1 MNDSSRQTKFLK
13 SYAPPDYLIEEVAL
27 HVSLAPKAARVVSRL
42 SMRPNPKAAAGG
54 KPLVLDGE
62 ALTLERIALDGRDL
76 SPGEYVLS
84 EGALTIAHVPAQ
96 PFSLDIVTL
105 CDPESNTELSG
116 LYRSRGT
123 YCTQCEPE
131 GFRRITYFLDRP
143 DVLAVYTVRIEAD
156 CDTTPVLLSNGNPV
170 ECGNIPGTG
179 RHYAVW
185 HDPFPKP
192 SYLFALVGGDLASIH
207 DTFTTASGRKVAL
220 AIYVEPGKEDR
231 CGWAMESLKRAM
243 RWDEE
248 RFGLEYDLDVF
259 NIVAVSDFNMG
270 AMENKGLNIFNDKL
284 VLARPDTASDADYA
298 SIESVIAHEY
308 FHNWTGDRVTCRDW
322 FQLCLKEGLT
332 VFRDQEFTEDVRMGP
347 VERIITA
354 RLLKTHQFPEDAGP
368 LAHPV
373 RPGSYIEINN
383 FYTSTVY
390 EKGAEVCRMLQ
401 TLLGRDTFRKGL
413 DLYFER
419 HDGEAATVEDF
430 VAAMADV
437 SGRDLSQFMLW
448 YTQSGTPELACSLD
462 YDPHA
467 KTAKLR
473 ISQVVPPTPGQTAK
487 EPMLIPLKVGLIG
500 PNGDELPLKLNG
512 DASLSDGLLE
522 VTEREQVFEFHD
534 VPAPPTP
541 SLLRDFSAPVRLTT
555 SLDPDQ
561 IEFLMIHDSD
571 PFNRWQAAQTYATK
585 LMTAAA
591 RKGLDRGPVTG
602 KEAGR
607 LAQALAAVVRDEAL
621 RPAYRAEALKLPSE
635 SDVARELARNVDTD
649 AIHGARDA
657 LRAKLGETIADTL
670 AELYTLAAE
679 KGPYSPGPESAGRRA
694 LRNAALDLLVATE
707 MPDEIARAERH
718 YREASNMTDAIA
730 ALSILSHVQS
740 PIRDAVLDD
749 FYARW
754 EDEPLVLDKWF
765 AVQARAARPDSVEI
779 VRTLLGHPKFS
790 LKNPN
795 RVRALIGSFAQANP
809 SGFNRADG
817 EGYRLLADQALEID
831 RFNPHVAARL
841 LGAFES
847 WRTLEPGRQS
857 HAKAA
862 LADLASQNLSTDSY
876 EIVTKTLSDA

>member
-1 MNDSSRQTKFLK
+1 MNESSRQPKFLDA
-13 SYAPPDYLIEEVAL
+13 YTPAAYLIDAVAL
-27 HVSLAPKAARVVSRL
+27 DVALAPKGARVASTL
-42 SMRPNPKAAAGG
+42 TMRPNPVAVGG
-54 KPLVLDGE
+54 QPLVLDGE
-62 ALTLERIALDGRDL
+62 ALTLDRIALNGKAL
-76 SPGEYVLS
+76 EPGDYTLAP
-84 EGALTIAHVPAQ
+84 GKLTIDTLPAE
-96 PFSLDIVTL
+96 PFTLEIVTR
-105 CDPESNTELSG
+105 CDPEANTELSG

-143 DVLAVYTVRIEAD
+143 DVLAVYTVRIEGER
-156 CDTTPVLLSNGNPV
+156 DTTPVLLSNGNLV
-170 ECGNIPGTG
+170 ESGEIPGTG
-179 RHYAVW
+179 RHFAIW

-220 AIYVEPGKEDR
+220 GIYVEPGKEDR

-284 VLARPDTASDADYA
+284 VLARPDTASDGDYA

-332 VFRDQEFTEDVRMGP
+332 VFRDQEFTGDVRMGP

-373 RPGSYIEINN
+373 RPASYIEINN

-401 TLLGRDTFRKGL
+401 TLLGRDAFRKGI

-419 HDGEAATVEDF
+419 HDGAAATVEDF
-430 VAAMADV
+430 VAAMADA
-437 SGRDLSQFMLW
+437 SGRDLTQFMRW

-462 YDPHA
+462 YDPHKKIA
-467 KTAKLR
+467 RLKV
-473 ISQVVPPTPGQTAK
+473 SQVVPPTPGQTSK
-487 EPMLIPLKVGLIG
+487 EPMHIPLKVGLIG
-500 PNGDELPLKLNG
+500 ANGDELPLNIDGEVLP
-512 DASLSDGLLE
+512 DGLLE

-555 SLDPDQ
+555 SLDSDQ

-571 PFNRWQAAQTYATK
+571 PFNRWQAAQTYATN

-591 RKGLDRGPVTG
+591 RNGLDKGAVTG
-602 KEAGR
+602 KEAVR
-607 LAQALAAVVRDEAL
+607 LAQALAATVRDETLGA
-621 RPAYRAEALKLPSE
+621 AYRSEALKLPSE
-635 SDVARELARNVDTD
+635 SDIARELGRNVDTD
-649 AIHGARDA
+649 AVLHARNA
-657 LRAKLGETIADTL
+657 LRAKIGETIGETL
-670 AELYTLAAE
+670 TEIYGAAAPRGE
-679 KGPYSPGPESAGRRA
+679 FSPDPESAGLRA
-694 LRNAALDLLVATE
+694 LRNAALDLLTATE
-707 MPDEIARAERH
+707 TQDAIDRTLRH
-718 YREASNMTDAIA
+718 YRNASNMTDAIM

-740 PIRDAVLDD
+740 PVRDEALAD
-749 FYARW
+749 FYERW
-754 EDEPLVLDKWF
+754 QDEPLVLDKWF
-765 AVQARAARPDSVEI
+765 AVQARAVRPDSVET
-779 VRTLLGHPKFS
+779 VRGLLAHPKFS

-809 SGFNRADG
+809 SGFNRGDG
-817 EGYRLLADQALEID
+817 EGYRLLAEQALEID

-847 WRTLEPGRQS
+847 WYTLEPKRQA
-857 HAKAA
+857 HARAA
-862 LADLASQNLSTDSY
+862 LESLAGQELSTDSY
-876 EIVTKTLSDA
+876 EIVTKTLGGA

>member
-1 MNDSSRQTKFLK
+1 MNDSSRETKFLRD
-13 SYAPPDYLIEEVAL
+13 YAPPAYLIEEVAL
-27 HVSLAPKAARVVSRL
+27 DVRLAPKDARVASKLR
-42 SMRPNPKAAAGG
+42 MRPNPKMAPGQ
-54 KPLVLDGE
+54 PLVLDGE
-62 ALTLERIALDGRDL
+62 DLTLERVALDGKDL
-76 SPGEYVLS
+76 SPGDYVLT
-84 EGALTIAHVPAQ
+84 EGALTITNVPAQ
-96 PFSLDIVTL
+96 PFTLEVVTL
-105 CDPESNTELSG
+105 CDPEANTELSG

-131 GFRRITYFLDRP
+131 GFRRITYFIDRP
-143 DVLAVYTVRIEAD
+143 DALAVYTVRIEAD
-156 CDTTPVLLSNGNPV
+156 RATTPVLLSNGNLI
-170 ECGNIPGTG
+170 EQSDIPGTD
-179 RHYAVW
+179 RHFAVW

-192 SYLFALVGGDLASIH
+192 SYLFALVGGDLASVH
-207 DTFTTASGRKVAL
+207 DSFTTASGRKVAL
-220 AIYVEPGKEDR
+220 GIYVEPGKEDR

-284 VLARPDTASDADYA
+284 VLARPDTASDADYH

-332 VFRDQEFTEDVRMGP
+332 VFRDQEFTSDVRTGP
-347 VERIITA
+347 VERIIDA
-354 RLLKTHQFPEDAGP
+354 RMLKTHQYPEDAGP

-373 RPGSYIEINN
+373 RPASYIEINN

-401 TLLGRDTFRKGL
+401 TLLGRENFRKGL

-419 HDGEAATVEDF
+419 HDGEAATVENF
-430 VAAMADV
+430 VDAMADV

-467 KTAKLR
+467 KTAKLHV
-473 ISQVVPPTPGQTAK
+473 SQVVPPTPGQTGK

-500 PNGDELPLKLNG
+500 ANGDELPLKLNG
-512 DASLSDGLLE
+512 ETLADGLLE
-522 VTEREQVFEFHD
+522 VTDREQVFEFHD

-555 SLDPDQ
+555 SLDANQ
-561 IEFLMIHDSD
+561 IEFLMMHDSD
-571 PFNRWQAAQTYATK
+571 PFNRWQATQTYAGN
-585 LMTAAA
+585 LLTAAA
-591 RKGLDRGPVTG
+591 RDGDASRATG
-602 KEAGR
+602 KEAVR
-607 LAQALAAVVRDEAL
+607 LAQALATAARDNTL
-621 RPAYRAEALKLPSE
+621 LPAYRAETLKLPSE
-635 SDVARELARNVDTD
+635 SDIARELARNVDTD
-649 AIHGARDA
+649 AVHTARDA
-657 LRAKLGETIADTL
+657 LRAKIGRTIGATL
-670 AELYTLAAE
+670 AGIYATVGTDA
-679 KGPYSPGPESAGRRA
+679 PFSPDPQSAGLRA
-694 LRNAALDLLVATE
+694 LRLAALDLLAATGAPE
-707 MPDEIARAERH
+707 EIARAERH
-718 YREASNMTDAIA
+718 YREASNMTDAIM
-730 ALSILSHVQS
+730 ALSILSQLQA
-740 PIRDAVLDD
+740 PIRDAALEH

-754 EDEPLVLDKWF
+754 QDEPLVLDKWF
-765 AVQARAARPDSVEI
+765 AVQARAARPDSVET
-779 VRTLLGHPKFS
+779 VRALLAHPKFS

-817 EGYRLLADQALEID
+817 AGYVLAAGQALEID

-847 WRTLEPGRQS
+847 WRTLEPCRQA

-862 LADLASQNLSTDSY
+862 LEDLAGQSLSTDSY
-876 EIVTKTLSDA
+876 EIVTKTLGDG

>member
-1 MNDSSRQTKFLK
+1 MNDASRQTKYLK
-13 SYAPPDYLIEEVAL
+13 DYAPPDYLIDAVTL
-27 HVSLAPKAARVVSRL
+27 DVGLAPKAARVVSTL
-42 SMRPNPKAAAGG
+42 KMRPNPDAASDGG
-54 KPLVLDGE
+54 SLVLDGE
-62 ALTLERIALDGRDL
+62 ALTLERIVLDGEELAAGDYTL
-76 SPGEYVLS
+76 SPGK
-84 EGALTIAHVPAQ
+84 LTIPRVPAG
-96 PFSLDIVTL
+96 PFTLEITTL
-105 CDPESNTELSG
+105 CDPDANTELSG
-116 LYRSRGT
+116 LYRSQGT

-131 GFRRITYFLDRP
+131 GFRRITYFIDRP
-143 DVLAVYTVRIEAD
+143 DILAVYTVRIEAGPD
-156 CDTTPVLLSNGNPV
+156 TPVLLANGNPV
-170 ECGNIPGTG
+170 KKGDIPVTD

-207 DTFTTASGRKVAL
+207 DTFTTASGREVAL
-220 AIYVEPGKEDR
+220 AIYVEHGKEDR
-231 CGWAMESLKRAM
+231 CAWAMESLKRSM
-243 RWDEE
+243 RWDEK

-347 VERIITA
+347 VMRIITA

-401 TLLGRDTFRKGL
+401 TLLGRDTFREGL

-430 VAAMADV
+430 VGAMADA

-462 YDPHA
+462 YDAHA
-467 KTAKLR
+467 KTARLKVN
-473 ISQVVPPTPGQTAK
+473 QVVPPTPGQPSK
-487 EPMLIPLKVGLIG
+487 EPMHIPLKVGLIG
-500 PNGDELPLKLNG
+500 ANGDELPLKLNG
-512 DASLSDGLLE
+512 DTLPNGLLE
-522 VTEREQVFEFHD
+522 VTEREQTFEFHD

-571 PFNRWQAAQTYATK
+571 PFNRWQAAQTYAAN

-591 RKGLDRGPVTG
+591 RNGLDESPVTG
-602 KEAGR
+602 TEAGR
-607 LAQALAAVVRDEAL
+607 LAQSLAATSRDENLA
-621 RPAYRAEALKLPSE
+621 PAYRAEALKLPAE
-635 SDVARELARNVDTD
+635 SDIARELARNVDTD
-649 AIHGARDA
+649 TIHAARDT
-657 LRAKLGETIADTL
+657 LRATIGEAIGDTL
-670 AELYTLAAE
+670 AEIYEITAPQ
-679 KGPYSPGPESAGRRA
+679 GPFSPDPTSAGLRA
-694 LRNAALDLLVATE
+694 LRNAALDLLVATRRPE
-707 MPDEIARAERH
+707 EIDRARRH
-718 YREASNMTDAIA
+718 YSEASNMTDAIM
-730 ALSILSHVQS
+730 ALSILSHLDVS
-740 PIRDAVLDD
+740 ARNEALDD
-749 FYARW
+749 FYGRW
-754 EDEPLVLDKWF
+754 QDDPLVLDKWF
-765 AVQARAARPDSVEI
+765 AVQARAARPDCAKT
-779 VRTLLGHPKFS
+779 VRALLTHPKFS

-817 EGYRLLADQALEID
+817 EGYRLLASQALEID

-847 WRTLEPGRQS
+847 WRTLEPGRQT

-862 LADLASQNLSTDSY
+862 LEALSGQKLSTDSY
-876 EIVTKTLSDA
+876 EIVTKTLDGA

>member
-1 MNDSSRQTKFLK
+1 MNDDSSRQTKFLK
-13 SYAPPDYLIEEVAL
+13 DYAPPAYLIDAVAL
-27 HVSLAPKAARVVSRL
+27 DVSLDPKAARVVSTL
-42 SMRPNPKAAAGG
+42 TMRPNPAATTSGQ
-54 KPLVLDGE
+54 PLVLDGE
-62 ALTLERIALDGRDL
+62 ALTLQSIALNGKAL
-76 SPGEYVLS
+76 APGDYTLAPGS
-84 EGALTIAHVPAQ
+84 LAIDTVPAE
-96 PFSLDIVTL
+96 PFTLEIVTL
-105 CDPESNTELSG
+105 CDPEANTELSG
-116 LYRSRGT
+116 LYRSNGT

-131 GFRRITYFLDRP
+131 GFRRITYFVDRP

-156 CDTTPVLLSNGNPV
+156 REAAPVLLSNGNPV
-170 ECGNIPGTG
+170 QSGEIPGTG

-207 DTFTTASGRKVAL
+207 DTFTTASGRQVAL
-220 AIYVEPGKEDR
+220 GIYVEPGKEDR

-332 VFRDQEFTEDVRMGP
+332 VFRDQEFTGDVRMGP

-373 RPGSYIEINN
+373 RPASYIEINN

-401 TLLGRDTFRKGL
+401 TLLGRDAFRKGL

-419 HDGEAATVEDF
+419 NDGEAATVEDF
-430 VAAMADV
+430 VSAMADA
-437 SGRDLSQFMLW
+437 SGRDLTQFMRW

-467 KTAKLR
+467 KTARLKV
-473 ISQVVPPTPGQTAK
+473 SQVVPPTPGQSSK
-487 EPMLIPLKVGLIG
+487 EPMHIPLKLGLIG
-500 PNGDELPLKLNG
+500 ANGDELPLKLDG
-512 DASLSDGLLE
+512 EELTDGLLE

-555 SLDPDQ
+555 NLHPDQ

-571 PFNRWQAAQTYATK
+571 PFNRWQAAQTYATN
-585 LMTAAA
+585 LMADAA
-591 RKGLDRGPVTG
+591 RNRLDLGPVTG
-602 KEAGR
+602 MEAGR
-607 LAQALAAVVRDEAL
+607 LAQALAATARDETLGA
-621 RPAYRAEALKLPSE
+621 AYRAEALKLPSE
-635 SDVARELARNVDTD
+635 SDIARELAHDVDTD
-649 AIHGARDA
+649 AVQQARDA
-657 LRAKLGETIADTL
+657 LRARIGETIGDTL
-670 AELYTLAAE
+670 REVYDATAPQ
-679 KGPYSPGPESAGRRA
+679 GSFSPDPESAGRRA
-694 LRNAALDLLVATE
+694 LRNAALDLLTATATE
-707 MPDEIARAERH
+707 AAIDRAVRH
-718 YREASNMTDAIA
+718 YREASNMTDAII
-730 ALSILSHVQS
+730 ALSILSHLQS
-740 PIRDAVLDD
+740 PVRDEALDD

-754 EDEPLVLDKWF
+754 QDEPLVLDKWF
-765 AVQARAARPDSVEI
+765 AVQARATRPDSVET
-779 VRTLLGHPKFS
+779 VRGLLTHPKFS

-809 SGFNRADG
+809 AGFHRADG
-817 EGYRLLADQALEID
+817 EGYRLLADQALLID
-831 RFNPHVAARL
+831 KFNPHVAARL

-847 WRTLEPGRQS
+847 WKTLESGRQR

-862 LADLASQNLSTDSY
+862 LETLANQDLSTDSY
-876 EIVTKTLSDA
+876 EIVTKTLGGA

>member
-1 MNDSSRQTKFLK
+1 MHNASRQTKFLK
-13 SYAPPDYLIEEVAL
+13 DYAPPDYVIEEVAL
-27 HVSLAPKAARVVSRL
+27 DVSLAPKAARVASKLR
-42 SMRPNPKAAAGG
+42 MRPNPKVATGG

-62 ALTLERIALDGRDL
+62 ALTLERVILDGKDL
-76 SPGEYVLS
+76 SPGDYTLS
-84 EGALTIAHVPAQ
+84 EGALTIARVPVR
-96 PFSLDIVTL
+96 PFTLEVVTR
-105 CDPESNTELSG
+105 CDPEANTELSG

-156 CDTTPVLLSNGNPV
+156 RDTTPVLLSNGNPV
-170 ECGNIPGTG
+170 ESGDIPGTG

-192 SYLFALVGGDLASIH
+192 AYLFALVGGDLALIH
-207 DTFTTASGRKVAL
+207 DSFTTASGRKVAL

-231 CGWAMESLKRAM
+231 CAWAMESLKRAM

-332 VFRDQEFTEDVRMGP
+332 VFRDQEFTGDVRMGP

-354 RLLKTHQFPEDAGP
+354 RILKANQFPEDAGP

-373 RPGSYIEINN
+373 RPASYIEINN

-419 HDGEAATVEDF
+419 HDGEAATVENF
-430 VAAMADV
+430 VDAMADV
-437 SGRDLSQFMLW
+437 SGRDLTQFMRW

-467 KTAKLR
+467 KTARLKV
-473 ISQVVPPTPGQTAK
+473 SQVVPPTPGQTSK

-500 PNGDELPLKLNG
+500 ANGAELPLKING
-512 DASLSDGLLE
+512 GMLEDGLLE
-522 VTEREQVFEFHD
+522 VTMREQVFEFQD

-561 IEFLMIHDSD
+561 IEFLMMHDSD
-571 PFNRWQAAQTYATK
+571 PFNRWQAAQTYATN
-585 LMTAAA
+585 LLTAAA
-591 RKGLDRGPVTG
+591 RSTNGNAPAAG

-607 LAQALAAVVRDEAL
+607 LARALDAAVRDETL
-621 RPAYRAEALKLPSE
+621 GPAYRAEALKLPSE
-635 SDVARELARNVDTD
+635 SDIARELGRNVDTD
-649 AIHGARDA
+649 AIHVARNA
-657 LRAKLGETIADTL
+657 LRAKIGKTIGGTL
-670 AELYTLAAE
+670 TEIYGAAAPQ
-679 KGPYSPGPESAGRRA
+679 GPFSPDPESAGLRA

-707 MPDEIARAERH
+707 APEEIGRVMRH
-718 YREASNMTDAIA
+718 YREASNMTDAIT
-730 ALSILSHVQS
+730 ALSILSHLQS
-740 PIRDAVLDD
+740 PVRDEALDD

-754 EDEPLVLDKWF
+754 QDEPLVLDKWF
-765 AVQARAARPDSVEI
+765 AVQARAARADSVET
-779 VRTLLGHPKFS
+779 VRALLAHPKFS

-817 EGYRLLADQALEID
+817 EGYRLLAAQALEID

-847 WRTLEPGRQS
+847 WRTLETGRQ
-857 HAKAA
+857 AYARAA
-862 LADLASQNLSTDSY
+862 LEELSSQKLSTDSY
-876 EIVTKTLSDA
+876 EIVTKTLGGD